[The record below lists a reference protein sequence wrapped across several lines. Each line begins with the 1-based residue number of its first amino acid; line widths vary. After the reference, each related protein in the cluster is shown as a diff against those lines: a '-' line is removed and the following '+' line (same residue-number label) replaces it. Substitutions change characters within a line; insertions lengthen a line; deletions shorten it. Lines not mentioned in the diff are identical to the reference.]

1 MANGRI
7 YRSPINPKKEMK
19 IISRKFIWRV
29 LQISLAVIILG
40 GFVAAQKAKK
50 TLSAQDFYNRGAAQ
64 MEREDFP
71 AALENF
77 DRAIRLNSGEAK
89 FFLKRGECYYE
100 IYEFEKAFEDYNRTI
115 ELKPDYVE
123 AYVNR
128 AVWYSRDYFRAEN
141 YRQAVAD

>member
-29 LQISLAVIILG
+29 LQISLAVIISG

-50 TLSAQDFYNRGAAQ
+50 TPSAEGFYNRGAAQ
-64 MEREDFP
+64 MERKDFLN
-71 AALENF
+71 AIENF
-77 DRAIRLNSGEAK
+77 DRAIRLTPGEAK

-100 IYEFEKAFEDYNRTI
+100 IYQFE
-115 ELKPDYVE
+115 
-123 AYVNR
+123 
-128 AVWYSRDYFRAEN
+128 
-141 YRQAVAD
+141 